1 MLRLQK
7 VPAGRPEIGKVDS
20 KFTFTDFISGLSS
33 WWPTLSDPINI
44 CISEW
49 FFNTATRLYGLDI
62 FELLPFRLNHQR
74 MHWFLS
80 LCKNTTSNCQKKP
93 ECQHGKLR
101 DIAATTEICWISMW
115 SSSSSHGPFNLYL
128 CYLTHTWPLGKPT
141 TLWTTPTIFPMFGDK
156 SQTSVARPWRSW
168 WSLRR
173 SSPKKIAPSSLGW
186 NISTG
191 SSDCGSGSRVIHRG
205 G

>member
-33 WWPTLSDPINI
+33 WWLTLSDQINI
-44 CISEW
+44 CIFEW
-49 FFNTATRLYGLDI
+49 FSATRLYGLDI

-74 MHWFLS
+74 MHWVLS
-80 LCKNTTSNCQKKP
+80 LCKKHHKQLSKK
-93 ECQHGKLR
+93 
-101 DIAATTEICWISMW
+101 DIAATTEIFVGSQSNVIFIIKSWAK
-115 SSSSSHGPFNLYL
+115 NLYL

-141 TLWTTPTIFPMFGDK
+141 TLWTAPTMTPMFGDFRHK
-156 SQTSVARPWRSW
+156 PRGLRPWRSW

-173 SSPKKIAPSSLGW
+173 SSPKKIAPSSLGG
-186 NISTG
+186 NISPEAAAVALVPG
-191 SSDCGSGSRVIHRG
+191 K
-205 G
+205 